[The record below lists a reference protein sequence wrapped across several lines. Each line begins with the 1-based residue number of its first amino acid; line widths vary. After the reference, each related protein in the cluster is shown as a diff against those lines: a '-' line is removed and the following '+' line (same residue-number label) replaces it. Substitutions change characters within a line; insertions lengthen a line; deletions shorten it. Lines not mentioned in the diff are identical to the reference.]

1 MSEGMPGLFSRMSLP
16 NDLWDRI
23 EALEKRVRKAEISH
37 PGIAGTLEGQLAYW
51 GFDGNLVTGAD
62 SGNDG
67 IFIPIGGII
76 LWSGSVASI
85 PSGWALCDGS
95 SGTPD
100 LRGRFVVGAG
110 GAHSPDDTGGADSVD
125 ISHTHGDGS
134 YATDSDAHTHGN
146 GSLAT
151 DSDAHTHTSGT
162 YATDS
167 DGHTHD
173 VTGSSSTA
181 GDHAHTSGSYAA
193 ASDAHTHTIAG
204 NTRASAA
211 GAVFYSTATATG
223 SDAHTHDVSG
233 SSSTTGDHS
242 HTSGTYAT
250 DNDSHSH
257 DVTGSSASD
266 AHTHD
271 VTGTTASDSHTH
283 NVTGTS
289 ASGGDTTHDNRPA
302 FYALAYIQRTG

>member
-51 GFDGNLVTGAD
+51 GFDGSLVTDAD

-85 PSGWALCDGS
+85 PSGWALCNGS

-110 GAHSPDDTGGADSVD
+110 GAHSPGDTGGADSVD
-125 ISHTHGDGS
+125 IS
-134 YATDSDAHTHGN
+134 
-146 GSLAT
+146 
-151 DSDAHTHTSGT
+151 HTHTSGT

-167 DGHTHD
+167 DGHTHTSGGYSTDSDNHSHD
-173 VTGSSSTA
+173 VTGTSETA
-181 GDHAHTSGSYAA
+181 DGDHTHGSGTYAA
-193 ASDAHTHTIAG
+193 ASDAHDHTIAG
-204 NTRASAA
+204 NTRASAS
-211 GAVFYSTATATG
+211 GAVFYSTATTTG

-233 SSSTTGDHS
+233 QSASGGGEHA

-250 DNDSHSH
+250 DSDSHSH

-266 AHTHD
+266 SHTHD
-271 VTGTTASDSHTH
+271 
-283 NVTGTS
+283 VTGTS

>member
-1 MSEGMPGLFSRMSLP
+1 MSEGMPGLFSRTGLP
-16 NDLWDRI
+16 DDIWDRL
-23 EALEKRVRKAEISH
+23 EALEKRTRKIEVSH
-37 PGIAGTLEGQLAYW
+37 PGIPGVYEGQLAYW
-51 GFDGNLVTGAD
+51 DFGGELVRSSAAGNEGV
-62 SGNDG
+62 SV
-67 IFIPIGGII
+67 PVGGII

-125 ISHTHGDGS
+125 ISHTH
-134 YATDSDAHTHGN
+134 
-146 GSLAT
+146 
-151 DSDAHTHTSGT
+151 TSGT

-173 VTGSSSTA
+173 VTGTSAT
-181 GDHAHTSGSYAA
+181 GDSDHVHTSGSFAA

-211 GAVFYSTATATG
+211 GAVFYSTATTTG

-233 SSSTTGDHS
+233 SSGSAGSEHA
-242 HTSGTYAT
+242 HTSGTFAT
-250 DNDSHSH
+250 D
-257 DVTGSSASD
+257 
-266 AHTHD
+266 
-271 VTGTTASDSHTH
+271 SDSHTH
-283 NVTGTS
+283 DVTGTS